1 MDNVKNTND
10 ASLEFSRNFTVW
22 FKNDFPGQGWLKHKY
37 VRPDEATGADML
49 NVDFDKAYRAYDPD
63 SGYSGVLEQSAPSFY
78 DVSMLIRLTYAE
90 LIYPESR
97 EAFARLI
104 NLRLK
109 EFQAPLKFAGGDFR
123 SLAAETAPPKIT
135 NRVTVVHKA
144 AAALFIVIVLVSV
157 LRGC

>member
-1 MDNVKNTND
+1 MDTVQNTND

-22 FKNDFPGQGWLKHKY
+22 FKNDFPGQRWLKTEY
-37 VRPDEATGADML
+37 VRRDENTGADVL
-49 NVDFDKAYRAYDPD
+49 NVDFDAAYRSFYHDT
-63 SGYSGVLEQSAPSFY
+63 GYSGVLEQSAPAFY

-97 EAFARLI
+97 DAFARLI
-104 NLRLK
+104 NLRLN
-109 EFQAPLKFAGGDFR
+109 EFNAPLKFAQGDFF
-123 SLAAETAPPKIT
+123 SLTAETASPKMT

-144 AAALFIVIVLVSV
+144 AAALFIVLVLVSV

>member
-1 MDNVKNTND
+1 MDNVQNTND
-10 ASLEFSRNFTVW
+10 TSLEFSRNFTVW
-22 FKNDFPGQGWLKHKY
+22 FKNDFPGQRWLKSEY
-37 VRPDEATGADML
+37 VRRDETTDTDVL
-49 NVDFDKAYRAYDPD
+49 NVDFDAAYRSFYGD
-63 SGYSGVLEQSAPSFY
+63 SGYSEVLEQSAPSFY

-97 EAFARLI
+97 DAFARLI

-109 EFQAPLKFAGGDFR
+109 EFNAPLKFEQGDFF
-123 SLAAETAPPKIT
+123 SLTNETAPPKIT
-135 NRVTVVHKA
+135 NRVTVAHKA